1 MALEHSHAVLTVSR
15 VSYLLSTGEP
25 EDIISNDVVVTD
37 IFESILLAGAGLRS
51 DRLLERYDCRIVFTL
66 TASFGRGGEVSVYIK
81 KSNRRNSERKQSHF
95 HHPFRDNGNPR
106 VPIPKARE
114 SANLRESIAR
124 KTITKRFFGVEIG
137 AEYAT
142 LVHCLNR

>member
-1 MALEHSHAVLTVSR
+1 MTAVL
-15 VSYLLSTGEP
+15 STHSQLHLGE
-25 EDIISNDVVVTD
+25 D
-37 IFESILLAGAGLRS
+37 
-51 DRLLERYDCRIVFTL
+51 
-66 TASFGRGGEVSVYIK
+66 GEVSVYIK

-106 VPIPKARE
+106 VPIPKRRE
-114 SANLRESIAR
+114 SANLRECIAR
-124 KTITKRFFGVEIG
+124 KTITKRFFGVEID